1 MGRPAIPEASRRRL
15 DTTVE
20 QLRALVPAEWRVR
33 VARRNADGGEIE
45 LVADDGADTS
55 IAVVTRRRL
64 EPRSVDRLP
73 LGEQPTL
80 VFAEWLSPRTR
91 ELLRERNVGFMDST
105 GNVELRLPRPALM
118 IRTDG
123 SDRDPDPKPATGP
136 TLRGSRA
143 WALMR
148 TLVEVLPPYTAS
160 DLADR
165 LDIDNGYVTKV
176 LQSLVDERLI
186 EREPRRPVTEVAW
199 EALLRQITSSYS
211 LFDSNETS
219 TWVASSGPAQLLEDL
234 AGKNA
239 RRWAVSGSFA
249 ASGLVS
255 VAAAQ
260 TAVIYTDDPER
271 LAKVAR
277 LLPTDTGANV
287 VLAQPFDPIVFERI
301 RTDGSFPR
309 VSVAQTAIDLLTRS
323 ARMPEEGE
331 ALLRWMQQNAPRW
344 RSFTLKDNTDAL

>member
-15 DTTVE
+15 DETVE
-20 QLRALVPAEWRVR
+20 QLRALVPSEWEVR
-33 VARRNADGGEIE
+33 VTRRNADGGEIE
-45 LVADDGADTS
+45 VIADDGADTS
-55 IAVVTRRRL
+55 VAVVTRKRL

-73 LGEQPTL
+73 LSEQPSL
-80 VFAEWLSPRTR
+80 VFAQWLSPRTR

-105 GNVELRLPRPALM
+105 GNVELRLPRPALL

-123 SDRDPDPKPATGP
+123 ADRDPEPKPASGP
-136 TLRGSRA
+136 TLRGPRA

-148 TLVEVLPPYTAS
+148 TLAEVPPPYTAS

-176 LQSLVDERLI
+176 LQALVDERLI
-186 EREPRRPVTEVAW
+186 EREPRRPVTAVAW
-199 EALLRQITSSYS
+199 EALLRQIASSYS

-219 TWVASSGPAQLLEDL
+219 TWVASSGPAQLLDDL

-249 ASGLVS
+249 TSGLIS
-255 VAAAQ
+255 ITAAQ

-271 LAKVAR
+271 LAKLAR

-287 VLAQPFDPIVFERI
+287 VLAQPFDPIVFDRL
-301 RTDGSFPR
+301 RTGGNYPR
-309 VSVAQTAIDLLTRS
+309 VSVAQTATDLLTGN

-331 ALLRWMQQNAPRW
+331 ALLEWMGRNEARW
-344 RSFTLKDNTDAL
+344 RSGTLEG